1 MRIVFSNEFFCAFW
15 DCVEL
20 RSCPNFSFCLA
31 CVENMVLMAYGEN
44 KKCGNGMCNIRLPS
58 FNDVYVHQPRGDHG
72 IVKVTWE
79 RKSGVF

>member
-1 MRIVFSNEFFCAFW
+1 
-15 DCVEL
+15 
-20 RSCPNFSFCLA
+20 
-31 CVENMVLMAYGEN
+31 MVLMAYGEN